1 MSTLSTISIIWII
14 AWREWTSFFRTPT
27 GWVVTALLCALGG
40 SIVALTTLAPGAAAS
55 LRGFF
60 DAAEWLLLP
69 VVPAVSMKL
78 LSEEHRT
85 GTIDLLIGSPVS
97 ISSLILGKYLGGLLT
112 LLTMLAPTLVYP
124 VMLWA
129 IADPSPDLGPLL
141 SGYLSLMLLG
151 GVYLAVGL
159 AASAASSS
167 QTLAFLATLFVLLA
181 WLVLP
186 SIRAEQLPDWVESA
200 RRAIALRPRVR
211 LFARGAIPLSDVV
224 FLVAAIA
231 WALTLAATFHSLR
244 RVR

>member
-1 MSTLSTISIIWII
+1 MSACWAI
-14 AWREWTSFFRTPT
+14 ARREWASFFRTPT

-40 SIVALTTLAPGAAAS
+40 AIVALTTFSPGAAAS

-85 GTIDLLIGSPVS
+85 GTIDLIIGSPASVP
-97 ISSLILGKYLGGLLT
+97 SLILGKYLGGLLT

-124 VMLWA
+124 AVLWA
-129 IADPSPDLGPLL
+129 VADPAPDVGPLV
-141 SGYLSLMLLG
+141 SGYLSLVLLG
-151 GVYLAVGL
+151 AVYLAVGL
-159 AASAASSS
+159 AASAAASS

-186 SIRAEQLPDWVESA
+186 SLRVEQLPEWLDEA
-200 RRAIALRPRVR
+200 RRAVVLRPRVR
-211 LFARGAIPLSDVV
+211 LFARGAVPISDVV
-224 FLVAAIA
+224 FLVVAAG
-231 WALTLAATFHSLR
+231 WALTVAAGIHAVR